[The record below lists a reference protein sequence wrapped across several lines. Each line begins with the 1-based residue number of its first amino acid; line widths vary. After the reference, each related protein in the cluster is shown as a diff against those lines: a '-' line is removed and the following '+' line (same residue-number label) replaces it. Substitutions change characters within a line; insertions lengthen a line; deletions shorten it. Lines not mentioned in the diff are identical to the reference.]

1 MATPSS
7 DDLESFRAFEQSGWN
22 TNATKY
28 DQFFGAITPFFCD
41 PLLDG
46 AGVKAGLRV
55 LDIATGPG
63 YVAGAAANRGA
74 DAIGIDFAP
83 NMVAEARK
91 LNPKAAFQEGDAEDL
106 SFPDESFDAVVIS
119 FGMLHFSRPEA
130 VLAEVLRVLRP
141 GGSLAFT
148 VWGKP
153 QEGAAG
159 FGILLRA
166 IETHGTMDVGLPPG
180 PPLFRFSDHNEAR
193 KALLDAGFV
202 DPLITDLP
210 HTWELSSYD
219 VLIDSFREAGVRA
232 GELLRSQNQEAL
244 DRIVGFVRDELKSYD
259 REGIIGVPMG
269 AVLASAN
276 KPT

>member
-7 DDLESFRAFEQSGWN
+7 EELEAFRAFEQSGWN
-22 TNATKY
+22 TAANKY
-28 DQFFGAITPFFCD
+28 DRFFGGVTPVFCET
-41 PLLDG
+41 LLDG
-46 AGVKAGLRV
+46 AGVNAGMRV

-74 DAIGIDFAP
+74 DAVGIDFAP

-202 DPLITDLP
+202 NPLITDLP
-210 HTWELSSYD
+210 HTWELSGYEI
-219 VLIDSFREAGVRA
+219 LIDTFREAGVRA
-232 GELLRSQNQEAL
+232 GEILRSQDQEAQKG
-244 DRIVGFVRDELKSYD
+244 ITEFVRNELKSYERD
-259 REGIIGVPMG
+259 GIIGVPMG
-269 AVLASAN
+269 AVLSCAR
-276 KPT
+276 KPA

>member
-1 MATPSS
+1 MTTPSS
-7 DDLESFRAFEQSGWN
+7 EDLESFRAFEQSGWN
-22 TNATKY
+22 TTAAKY
-28 DQFFGAITPFFCD
+28 DEFFGGVTPVFCEA
-41 PLLDG
+41 LLDA
-46 AGVKAGLRV
+46 AGVISDMRV

-74 DAIGIDFAP
+74 DAVGIDFAP

-106 SFPDESFDAVVIS
+106 HFPDASFDAVVIS

-130 VLAEVLRVLRP
+130 VLAEVLRVLQP
-141 GGSLAFT
+141 GGSIAFT

-153 QEGAAG
+153 QGGAAG
-159 FGILLRA
+159 LGILLRA
-166 IETHGTMDVGLPPG
+166 IETHGSMDVGLPPG
-180 PPLFRFSDHNEAR
+180 PPLFRFSDHNESR
-193 KALLDAGFV
+193 KTLLDAGFV

-244 DRIVGFVRDELKSYD
+244 ERIVGFVRDELKSYD

-269 AVLASAN
+269 AVLASAK

>member
-1 MATPSS
+1 MTTPSA
-7 DDLESFRAFEQSGWN
+7 DDLKAFRDFEQMGWN
-22 TNATKY
+22 TTADKY
-28 DQFFGAITPFFCD
+28 DKYFGGVTPVFCE

-46 AGVKAGLRV
+46 AGVTAGMQV

-63 YVAGAAANRGA
+63 YVAGAAANRDA

-91 LNPKAAFQEGDAEDL
+91 LNPKTAFQEGDAEDL
-106 SFPDESFDAVVIS
+106 PFPDASFDAVVIG

-130 VLAEVLRVLRP
+130 VLAEVLRVLRA

-166 IETHGTMDVGLPPG
+166 IETHGTMDVGLPSG
-180 PPLFRFSDHNEAR
+180 PPLFRFSDHNESR
-193 KALLDAGFV
+193 KSLLEAGFV
-202 DPLITDLP
+202 GPLITDLP
-210 HTWELSSYD
+210 HTWEMSGYEF
-219 VLIDSFREAGVRA
+219 LIDTFREAGVRA
-232 GELLRSQNQEAL
+232 GEILRSQDQDAL
-244 DRIVGFVRDELKSYD
+244 DGITEFVRNELKSYEHD
-259 REGIIGVPMG
+259 GIIGVPMG
-269 AVLASAN
+269 AVLSCAK
-276 KPT
+276 KPA